1 MASPAGPVDASPDR
15 APANATSPQTPP
27 EKPSDIRRRS
37 YIVLSFWFLV
47 VLLGLPVWWQTTSI
61 YRADLPL
68 AEMMDWADGKV
79 GILGYT
85 ALLGCFVNIDC
96 SLGM

>member
-1 MASPAGPVDASPDR
+1 MANPVGPAGAPPDT
-15 APANATSPQTPP
+15 APAAVISPQATP

-37 YIVLSFWFLV
+37 YIILSFWVLA

-68 AEMMDWADGKV
+68 SEMMDWADGKV
-79 GILGYT
+79 GGTRVSAPWELH
-85 ALLGCFVNIDC
+85 
-96 SLGM
+96 